1 MINKF
6 LGITTA
12 LVARLRQV
20 VTGSLRLRRL
30 IALAPAIVTASIVG
44 GFVFELESEK
54 DNWGT
59 RTWVYVATQDL
70 ASGTPITK
78 GVVKRVEA
86 PLHLV
91 PPDAITTQP
100 SSTLVRS
107 IENGTILLQ
116 KHVGNNDTLATV
128 PTGWVVAGVKG
139 VDPVIDLRQGDSV
152 VLMAGGQ
159 TVCDRGMVTSHE
171 TDSLS
176 GDLSVAVAV
185 PIECAVQMSGVT
197 GSISLAVHGER

>member
-6 LGITTA
+6 LGIATT

-20 VTGSLRLRRL
+20 VTRSLRLRRL
-30 IALAPAIVTASIVG
+30 FALVPAIVTAFTVG
-44 GFVFELESEK
+44 GFVFDLESEK

-70 ASGTPITK
+70 TSGTPITK

-107 IENGTILLQ
+107 VERGTILLQ
-116 KHVGNNDTLATV
+116 EHVVNNDTLATV

-139 VDPVIDLRQGDSV
+139 VDPVIDLHQGDSV
-152 VLMAGGQ
+152 VLMADGQ
-159 TVCDRGMVTSHE
+159 TVCERGMVTSHE
-171 TDSLS
+171 ADSLS

-185 PIECAVQMSGVT
+185 PIECALQMSGVAN
-197 GSISLAVHGER
+197 GINLAVHGER

>member
-59 RTWVYVATQDL
+59 RTWVYVSTQDL
-70 ASGTPITK
+70 ASGTQITE
-78 GVVKRVEA
+78 GLIKRLEA

-91 PPDAITTQP
+91 PTGAITTQP
-100 SSTLVRS
+100 SSPLVRS
-107 IENGTILLQ
+107 VEHGTILLQ
-116 KHVGNNDTLATV
+116 RHFSNSDTMSRV

-139 VDPVIDLRQGDSV
+139 VDPVIDVRQGDSV

>member
-1 MINKF
+1 
-6 LGITTA
+6 
-12 LVARLRQV
+12 LV
-20 VTGSLRLRRL
+20 
-30 IALAPAIVTASIVG
+30 PAIVTALTVG
-44 GFVFELESEK
+44 GFVFDLESER

-139 VDPVIDLRQGDSV
+139 VDPVIDLHQGDSV
-152 VLMAGGQ
+152 VLMADGQ
-159 TVCDRGMVTSHE
+159 TVCERGMVTSHQ

-197 GSISLAVHGER
+197 GGISLAVHGER